1 MRLRTTLTGTV
12 SLLVIAG
19 LGLGMLSAPIPQ
31 YNFVAWGRDS
41 QAKQLDNS
49 LVCVSHLLA
58 HFLLIQNR

>member
-19 LGLGMLSAPIPQ
+19 LGLGMLSAPIPR

-49 LVCVSHLLA
+49 LVYVSHLLA
-58 HFLLIQNR
+58 HFLFIQDR